1 MLTDNEIRRYDSPKN
16 WPRKRLLLTDRG
28 GLALDVLPSGVRS
41 WVYRYRSQDGTRC
54 KLTIARYP
62 DLSLRVAREERD
74 KLAGQVA
81 RGVSPAHQQKEQKR
95 EQKERE
101 QGRGSDPTLAQFA
114 ERWYRELVLPAKG
127 RNHRRDPKPVR
138 GALDNQ
144 ILPALGDKLLKQI
157 TKADIRKMLYEKRN
171 AGHETA
177 ALFHRQILKSVL
189 DYAAIEELVEFN
201 PVLLIPKDSIGRTE
215 KRERDLSDK
224 EVRELLATVGAS
236 SMARPNQV
244 AVRLLLLTMVRKGEL
259 LRAQWPHL
267 DFDKAEWYVP
277 REHSK
282 TGKPHIVPLAP
293 QAIALF
299 RELHILACGSQ
310 YVLASKHSIR
320 KPMCLDTI
328 NKALA
333 QLTFEMPDFV
343 VHDLRRTAATRC
355 AEGGFPSDVIELA
368 LNHVRAGIRG
378 VYNRSELLEQRR
390 EMLCWWANRIDA
402 LTHAPKLVV
411 APVGNLKI
419 S

>member
-16 WPRKRLLLTDRG
+16 WPKKRLLLSDRG

-41 WVYRYRSQDGTRC
+41 WIYRYRNQDGTRS

-62 DLSLRVAREERD
+62 DLSLRSAREERD

-81 RGVSPAHQQKEQKR
+81 RGVSPAHEQKAQKL
-95 EQKERE
+95 EQKERK
-101 QGRGSDPTLAQFA
+101 QGRGSDPTLAQFT
-114 ERWYRELVLPAKG
+114 ERWYRELVLPTKG

-144 ILPALGDKLLKQI
+144 ILPALGGKVLKEI
-157 TKADIRKMLYEKRN
+157 TKTDIRKMLFEKRN

-177 ALFHRQILKSVL
+177 ALFHRQILKSVF
-189 DYAAIEELVEFN
+189 DYAVVEELLEFN
-201 PVLLIPKDSIGRTE
+201 PVLLIPKDSIGRVE
-215 KRERDLSDK
+215 KRERDLSDQ
-224 EVRELLATVGAS
+224 EVRELFEIVDAS
-236 SMARPNQV
+236 SMARPIKI

-259 LRAQWPHL
+259 LRAQWSDV
-267 DFDKAEWYVP
+267 DFDKAEWYIP

-293 QAIALF
+293 QTAALF
-299 RELHILACGSQ
+299 RELQMLACGSQ
-310 YVLASKHSIR
+310 FVLASRHSLR
-320 KPMCLDTI
+320 KTMCLDTI
-328 NKALA
+328 NKALS
-333 QLTFEMPDFV
+333 QLTFNLPHFT

-355 AEGGFPSDVIELA
+355 AEAGFASDVIELA

-390 EMLCWWANRIDA
+390 EMLSWWANRIDA

-411 APVGNLKI
+411 MEAA